1 MPVPYTGPD
10 LDDLREKYSWET
22 RQKVSVFECP
32 LCHKTPHWVVATE
45 ERYGFP
51 VSAKMCDYCGMIYL
65 DPVLSAKEYEE
76 LYTGWYH
83 DFVRAYRRE
92 QLGPKHYIR
101 KGFILGQQI
110 AGYLKNIKLP
120 KSLRVLDIGGST
132 GIVCREL
139 KKKLVDRGCVA
150 KCTILDPSIH
160 ELETAKK
167 YGHKTICGLFEKVTM
182 KEKFD
187 LIIFARTTD
196 HVLDPIGCLTRIRDL
211 LTPSGLLYVDFVDIV
226 HQSGVFGIPGCLH
239 IDHTHNW
246 NYPTALW
253 TLRKVGFEPI
263 THVEYD
269 GCWRFVVKKSE
280 PYCVA
285 APPATSLAIL
295 REELHARLR
304 NPDGPVTF
312 TPPERDNG

>member
-1 MPVPYTGPD
+1 MPRPVYDGPE
-10 LDDLREKYSWET
+10 LDPLREKFSWET
-22 RQKVSVFECP
+22 RQKVAVLQCP

-51 VSAKMCDYCGMIYL
+51 VSAKMCDYCGMMYL

-76 LYTGWYH
+76 FYTGWYH

-92 QLGPKHYIR
+92 PCGPKHYIR
-101 KGFILGQQI
+101 KGFILGRQI
-110 AGYLKNIKLP
+110 AEYLKIIKLP

-139 KKKLVDRGCVA
+139 KKHLADRCAA
-150 KCTILDPSIH
+150 KCTILDPSVY

-167 YGHKTICGLFEKVTM
+167 YGHKTICGLFEKVKL
-182 KEKFD
+182 KETFD
-187 LIIFARTTD
+187 FIIFARTTD
-196 HVLDPIGCLTRIRDL
+196 HVLDPIGCLSRIRDL
-211 LTPSGLLYVDFVDIV
+211 LTPTGLLYVDFVDIV

-253 TLRKVGFEPI
+253 ALQKVGFEPVS
-263 THVEYD
+263 TVEYD
-269 GCWRFVVKKSE
+269 GCWRFLVKKAKPVTTS
-280 PYCVA
+280 PA
-285 APPATSLAIL
+285 ATSLAIL
-295 REELHARLR
+295 RESLDARLR
-304 NPDGPVTF
+304 NPDGPVQF
-312 TPPERDNG
+312 TPKARDDS